1 MKTEAFKD
9 MKAFIEEEI
18 YSKLGDSEKKMMKV
32 ASLFDRPFEADALFV
47 EEDLDFDTLVQLKK
61 KSLMRMVADGRYE
74 AHEVIRSF
82 FAEIATPEERRK
94 YSGKIAPY
102 LLDMGSRARLGY
114 RNDVAIGLYSN
125 ALGLEVDERSRLKA
139 LEGLGDIYL
148 LVGDSEKAKGN
159 YRKALELVKEKEDSA
174 RVERKLGRAHH
185 EAGDVEDAFKLYENA
200 YGFVEDK
207 ESLEAGKCKLALAQ
221 ILHRRTECEES
232 CKKADE
238 ALTIFERF
246 PGEENDKAKV
256 HSLLGLNYIY
266 GDKQD
271 LRKAED
277 HLLTSLDLRIKA
289 HNLDGEATTRKS
301 LAIAYIYLG
310 DGEKALHHLEEGLK
324 LAKETRSFHTMVLL
338 RFTTGC
344 AYYELLGE
352 FDKGEDQFKKALT
365 IVRESGDEH
374 GEAICHQHFSRIHRY
389 RGELD
394 KALEH
399 SAKSLELA
407 EKIENRFLQLS
418 SHVERAKEFLAK
430 GELSDA
436 MLSCMAARELAEK
449 LGDNFHHVYCVKVEG
464 AILREQKEWERS
476 QESFEKALG
485 MLEEMKQEYLLAMVC
500 YDYALLWKARGEKKK
515 AKEYGDRAV
524 KLLKEQNVQWLVKR
538 VEDDL
543 KYSANE

>member
-61 KSLMRMVADGRYE
+61 KSLVRMVADGRYE

-94 YSGKIAPY
+94 YSSKVIPY
-102 LLDMGSRARLGY
+102 LLDMGSRARLSY
-114 RNDVAIGLYSN
+114 RSDVAIGLYSN
-125 ALGLEVDERSRLKA
+125 ALGLEINDRPRLDA
-139 LEGLGDIYL
+139 LEGLGDVYL
-148 LVGDSEKAKGN
+148 LIGDFEKAKGSF
-159 YRKALELVKEKEDSA
+159 RKALELTKENGESA
-174 RVERKLGRAHH
+174 RIERKLGRVHH
-185 EAGDVEDAFKLYENA
+185 EVGEVEDALQRYENA
-200 YGFVEDK
+200 YRLVKDK
-207 ESLEAGKCKLALAQ
+207 ESLEAGKCLLALAQ
-221 ILHRRTECEES
+221 ILHRRTEFGES
-232 CKKADE
+232 SKKADE
-238 ALTIFERF
+238 ALTILERF
-246 PGEENDKAKV
+246 PGEENDVAKV
-256 HSLLGLNYIY
+256 HSLLGLNYIS
-266 GDKQD
+266 GDKRD
-271 LRKAED
+271 LRKAEE
-277 HLLTSLDLRIKA
+277 HLLTSLDFRTKA
-289 HNLDGEATTRKS
+289 HSLDGEATTRNN
-301 LAIAYIYLG
+301 LAIAYVLLG
-310 DGEKALHHLEEGLK
+310 DGKKALYHLGEGLK
-324 LAKETRSFHTMVLL
+324 LTKETKSFFTMTKL

-352 FDKGEDQFKKALT
+352 FDKGEDQFRKALVL
-365 IVRESGDEH
+365 IRESGDEH
-374 GEAICHQHFSRIHRY
+374 GETICHEHFSRIHRY

-407 EKIENRFLQLS
+407 EKMENRFLQVS
-418 SHVERAKEFLAK
+418 SHLERAKEFLAK

-436 MLSCMAARELAEK
+436 ILSCMAARELAEK
-449 LGDNFHHVYCVKVEG
+449 LGDNFNLVDCARVEG

-500 YDYALLWKARGEKKK
+500 YDYALLWKARGEKEKT
-515 AKEYGDRAV
+515 KEYGDRAT
-524 KLLKEQNVQWLVKR
+524 KLLKEQNVQWLVR
-538 VEDDL
+538 IVEDNLESSKD
-543 KYSANE
+543 

>member
-1 MKTEAFKD
+1 MRTEAFKD

-32 ASLFDRPFEADALFV
+32 ASLFDRPFEAEALFV

-94 YSGKIAPY
+94 YSGKVAPY
-102 LLDMGSRARLGY
+102 LLDMGSRARLSY
-114 RNDVAIGLYSN
+114 RSDVAIGLYSN
-125 ALGLEVDERSRLKA
+125 ALGLEINDRPRLDA
-139 LEGLGDIYL
+139 LEGLGDVYL
-148 LVGDSEKAKGN
+148 LIGDFEKAKGSF
-159 YRKALELVKEKEDSA
+159 RKALELTKENGESA
-174 RVERKLGRAHH
+174 RIERKLGRVHH
-185 EAGDVEDAFKLYENA
+185 EAGEVEDALERYENA
-200 YGFVEDK
+200 YRLVKDK
-207 ESLEAGKCKLALAQ
+207 ESLEAGKCLLALAQ
-221 ILHRRTECEES
+221 ILHRRTEFEES

-238 ALTIFERF
+238 ALTILERF
-246 PGEENDKAKV
+246 PGEENDVAKV
-256 HSLLGLNYIY
+256 HSLLGLNYIS
-266 GDKQD
+266 GDKRD
-271 LRKAED
+271 LRKAEE
-277 HLLTSLDLRIKA
+277 HLLTSLDLRVKA
-289 HNLDGEATTRKS
+289 HSLDGEATTRNN
-301 LAIAYIYLG
+301 LAIAYVLLG
-310 DGEKALHHLEEGLK
+310 DGKKALYHLGEGLK
-324 LAKETRSFHTMVLL
+324 LTKETKSFFTMTKL
-338 RFTTGC
+338 RFTKGC

-352 FDKGEDQFKKALT
+352 FDKGEDQFRKALAL
-365 IVRESGDEH
+365 IRECGDAH
-374 GEAICHQHFSRIHRY
+374 GETICHEHFSRIHRY

-407 EKIENRFLQLS
+407 EKMENRFLQVS

-436 MLSCMAARELAEK
+436 MLSCLAARELAEK
-449 LGDNFHHVYCVKVEG
+449 LGDNFNLVDCHRVEG

-500 YDYALLWKARGEKKK
+500 YDYALLWKARGEKAK
-515 AKEYGDRAV
+515 AKEYGDRAA
-524 KLLKEQNVQWLVKR
+524 KLLKEQNVQWLVR
-538 VEDDL
+538 IVEDNLESSKD
-543 KYSANE
+543 